1 MLVNH
6 PLKQRKNE
14 KTKETGNLTYIYKN
28 ALNKACFQHKM
39 AYGDFKDLNRR
50 TISDK
55 VLRGKAS
62 STTKNQNDG
71 GYQRGLASPIHFLIK
86 KLLVEQSK
94 MKLILIKN

>member
-1 MLVNH
+1 
-6 PLKQRKNE
+6 
-14 KTKETGNLTYIYKN
+14 
-28 ALNKACFQHKM
+28 M

-55 VLRGKAS
+55 VLPGKAS

-71 GYQRGLASPIHFLIK
+71 GYQRGLVSPIHFLIK